1 MSTSRPSPV
10 MGPIVHPRVELG
22 SVLVS
27 LLEAR
32 PGHEVE
38 LHRWYERDHFYAGCM
53 MGPYFFSGRRYVA
66 TRPLKDLR
74 FPGETPVIDD
84 IARGSYL
91 ALYWIQAGH
100 HDAAVEWA
108 VPQVNWLNANDRMLD
123 HRAQA
128 HAGFYQLRWRVE
140 RDRDGVPPELALEHP
155 FAGVVLLMVDRNAEV
170 ERETFESEY
179 RAWIAPRLAG
189 TPAAL
194 CLGLEPEPLPDD
206 APSYVIRPPGLE
218 RRSLQMFFL
227 QSDPRECWDEMFSE
241 QDAWLR
247 EAGLGHVSYAA
258 PFIPTIPG
266 TDRYADELW

>member
-1 MSTSRPSPV
+1 MSPPDDAAPF
-10 MGPIVHPRVELG
+10 GPIPHPRVELG

-27 LLEAR
+27 LLEAL
-32 PGHEVE
+32 PGHEAE

-53 MGPYFFSGRRYVA
+53 LGPYFFSGRRYVA

-74 FPGETPVIDD
+74 FPQTTPVIDD

-100 HDAAVEWA
+100 HDAAVAWA
-108 VPQVNWLNANDRMLD
+108 VPQVHWLRENDRMLE
-123 HRAQA
+123 HRVQA
-128 HAGFYQLRWRVE
+128 HAGFYQLRWQVG
-140 RDRDGVPPELALEHP
+140 RDADGVPAELAQEHP
-155 FAGVVLLMVDRNAEV
+155 FAGVTLLMVDRAEGV
-170 ERETFESEY
+170 DREAFEAAY

-206 APSYVIRPPGLE
+206 APAYVVRPPGLE

-227 QSDPRECWDEMFSE
+227 QSDPRECWDDVFGA

>member
-1 MSTSRPSPV
+1 MTTSDTASRL
-10 MGPIVHPRVELG
+10 GPIVHPRVELG

-27 LLEAR
+27 LLEAL

-74 FPGETPVIDD
+74 FPEITPVIDD

-227 QSDPRECWDEMFSE
+227 QSDPRECWDELFSE